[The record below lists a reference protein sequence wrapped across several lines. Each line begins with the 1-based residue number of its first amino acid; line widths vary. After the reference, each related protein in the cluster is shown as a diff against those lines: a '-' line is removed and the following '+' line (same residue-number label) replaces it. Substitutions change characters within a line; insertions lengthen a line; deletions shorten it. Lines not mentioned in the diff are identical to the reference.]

1 MASRSINDEKHL
13 WKFKVMDI
21 SKGFLRVRSSNSTS
35 PSASVVAVVL
45 LLSFNSIFVFTSA
58 DDSAGTLPPIFLPYS
73 NIILYSHPSTNTFF
87 VAGRKP
93 RYVKFALC
101 ES

>member
-1 MASRSINDEKHL
+1 
-13 WKFKVMDI
+13 MDI

-58 DDSAGTLPPIFLPYS
+58 DDSAGQKNAYCKLS
-73 NIILYSHPSTNTFF
+73 
-87 VAGRKP
+87 A
-93 RYVKFALC
+93 
-101 ES
+101 